1 MQMSENNKPRTG
13 ILNLGG
19 LGIWAGVYNWYKR
32 LNSFKFPSFW
42 GAL

>member
-1 MQMSENNKPRTG
+1 MRAIEKNKPRTC

-19 LGIWAGVYNWYKR
+19 LGIWAGVCYLYNR

-42 GAL
+42 GVL